1 MFCCWVIAPP
11 LVCSISVNH
20 KPIHPTGKKKKKNT
34 SESAVNLITFLP
46 RLVFLHLNIKS
57 SSLNFWIFLKSSS
70 FPTLSNYYW
79 FSLFFALLSAV
90 ACCFIFKYNLNYLQ
104 QSSSWTFKLLITLN
118 LKYFHCFLWL
128 LVSKHFS

>member
-20 KPIHPTGKKKKKNT
+20 KAIHPTEKKKKT
-34 SESAVNLITFLP
+34 CESAVNLITFLP